1 MDSHLQSPRSLS
13 SRSTSTTSN
22 FNSVLT
28 NMSATSTTTSATTTT
43 TTVNNNSNQQ
53 PTINPTINL
62 KSYNETLIKYLSS
75 QGLNINP
82 LRLRQSKLSNNLNS
96 LNNSNNLQF
105 ANNNNNTT
113 RNRSSSNASINIANT
128 VVGSVSALTNLI
140 KTSTSPSY
148 NSFSSSSYNNN
159 NSNIIGGN
167 SFSNSTINNN
177 NNNSFTN
184 SNTLSS
190 SPSHIFG
197 SLIHGNSNNNNNNA
211 NNPNNSNNLN
221 SNQHVSQDQN
231 LQIFLTGNGQ
241 FVFLPYNPVKKR
253 DTSTNQDENDD
264 DEGDDDDSEDENNN
278 NNSNS
283 NSNSNNTPSSS
294 NNNNSNSN
302 SKKRRH
308 HHNVTNHNFA
318 VIVRLAKSQSL
329 TSVVKAKYRVN
340 IKTKWPSG
348 ILGTDESGKVRTVFK
363 ENYSIT
369 PLFEW
374 SLNMKN
380 PDCFIPFKPQH
391 HQSTNS
397 SSSLPQ
403 QQQQQQRSNSKK
415 TKLPNR
421 SNTNK
426 NLNFSG
432 SEISSTS
439 DFDQNSMGLE
449 SKYTNNSY
457 DDSVIDDD
465 TNYDDDFNFEFQ
477 ENESIST
484 NTNNSI
490 SSNQMI
496 TSKEPTQEIKYF
508 ELLNQHEYKTETADL
523 ATENFFLKD
532 TPSYS
537 DSSSSTSKDNHHHH
551 NHIDTNNGVPKFFA
565 AGYYIFILP
574 IVYPLDTPETVSTPL
589 TSISHNF
596 DIQIEKLTLPALPPP
611 QSALLSS
618 TNYHNHHTNPSSS
631 STSANNPNNNHTAND
646 SNTNST
652 SNHNSSHNHSHNHD
666 TNQQDSYLDPY
677 YNTHNNNNHINNPLS
692 HITSNSSVLS
702 ANSTTS
708 GSGAGG
714 FFKSL
719 THYGRRHSVSNNN
732 NNHNNNN
739 ENSIPAQLSAINSN
753 NSANNGLNIDYSD
766 TPINNNSNNNNNN
779 NNNNNA
785 IGKKKNSTM
794 QPSNTDIVYG
804 FDYELPIVRL
814 PPSDATS
821 TLNKSIYVNKIWNN
835 ALNYEILLPKKY
847 VQLSPM
853 SGTSDNFMKNHT
865 FILQLK
871 AIPLV
876 KNLTL
881 KRIKINVVEKI
892 TYISKDKKYEEDVG
906 KVDQSGIKERT
917 VTLYEIKTKEK
928 NNSNALKSKII
939 PGCTNDNLLTFCYNG
954 GKTPTNSNSLLTPNH
969 DRKDTFLN
977 SNSRSRSGSGSIFS
991 SSRLNRSRSLSSFMD
1006 NSNNNNSVNT
1016 TNSVDEDEVII
1027 TNPVKVKC
1035 PLIFQAADETGL
1047 LNEIHENLCKGQAD
1061 LNEPLVEENLNKNVS
1076 NDDVISIFSNNST
1089 NTLLDTGII
1098 PTENIIYT
1106 NDGIKTEEVLA
1117 PSSSLNRN
1125 LSTKSVK
1132 SHRKS
1137 SFGAHANNSNNGN
1150 SNDPGA
1156 FSNKLSGFHPDATFG
1171 NVKIRHRLQVCFR
1184 ISKPD
1189 EKDIREGVPKIHH
1202 YEVIVD
1208 TPIVFVSPFCVRDNL
1223 DLPSY
1228 EYAVRSNTIFDFDN
1242 TNNNHNNRDS
1252 SDAFSFDRVQESND
1266 EIEDQLPTFD
1276 EAILLPSSPMQSSM
1290 MPNMS
1295 NIYSG
1300 GFNSTTV
1307 LSASPFSINSSSIAF
1322 GSPSSL
1328 TMSTRDDT
1336 LGTFNNIDSLVAG
1349 DMSQLSLNNAGSVSN
1364 GRSGSSSNNNNN
1376 DYRNS
1381 TNTNEISNNTV
1392 NSIDATL
1399 SLNVPTRNSV
1409 TGEKFGVPSNPST
1422 PIVSQQ
1428 SHSFEPIDFAKRNSE
1443 SYQDKSL
1450 SNSLTTSGGVGG
1462 GDNNDTIIKN
1472 DGNFDNF
1479 DNGHSG
1485 NIGKLSNMF
1494 KQQQILDNSNT
1505 NTNNSSRDGEINYP
1519 QSYFPD
1525 SNGDDLDPIGPAI
1538 THIPTQSSIKYN
1550 VLHPTESNGYTNEPP
1565 TYDMVIKED
1574 QLKTNGGDDG
1584 NNKHE
1589 GSNDIGS
1596 DLSSGES
1603 MNRVSDE
1610 ESDGDVNH
1618 VQNKYYRQNV
1628 DGAGG
1633 YEERLALLS
1642 DDDDDEDAD
1651 NSSIVKKIGNSSF
1664 INKNEVNK
1672 HYTNLDEKLSS
1683 TNGLIYETP
1692 NGSTNQLN
1700 DDINLSHRRDSN
1712 NIISSIN
1719 TSTNRIKDNLLN
1731 SNFTNINTKDTIN
1744 TPTRNNNSDISLN
1757 SYNNENENDDLNT
1770 LSGVSI
1776 SNLDAVELTEANRF
1790 F

>member
-1 MDSHLQSPRSLS
+1 MDSHLLSPRSLS
-13 SRSTSTTSN
+13 SRSTSTNSN
-22 FNSVLT
+22 FNPDSI
-28 NMSATSTTTSATTTT
+28 NMSAASTRTTTT
-43 TTVNNNSNQQ
+43 TTPNQQ
-53 PTINPTINL
+53 QQPSINPTINL
-62 KSYNETLIKYLSS
+62 KPYNETLIKYLSS

-96 LNNSNNLQF
+96 LNNSNSLQF
-105 ANNNNNTT
+105 ANNNNNNNTT

-159 NSNIIGGN
+159 NTGGN
-167 SFSNSTINNN
+167 SFSNNTTNNS
-177 NNNSFTN
+177 NNSFMN

-197 SLIHGNSNNNNNNA
+197 SLIHGSLSNSNNNNNNA
-211 NNPNNSNNLN
+211 TNSNNLN

-241 FVFLPYNPVKKR
+241 FVFLPYNPIKKR

-278 NNSNS
+278 NNN
-283 NSNSNNTPSSS
+283 NQNPNSNNTSSS
-294 NNNNSNSN
+294 NTNNPN

-318 VIVRLAKSQSL
+318 VIVRLAKSHSL

-348 ILGTDESGKVRTVFK
+348 ILGTDESGKVKTVFK
-363 ENYSIT
+363 ENYSVT

-403 QQQQQQRSNSKK
+403 QHQQQQKSNSKK
-415 TKLPNR
+415 SKLPNR

-439 DFDQNSMGLE
+439 DFDQTSMGLE
-449 SKYTNNSY
+449 SKFTNDSY
-457 DDSVIDDD
+457 DDSAIDDE

-537 DSSSSTSKDNHHHH
+537 DSSKDNH
-551 NHIDTNNGVPKFFA
+551 IDNASGVPKFFP

-618 TNYHNHHTNPSSS
+618 TNYHNHHTNS
-631 STSANNPNNNHTAND
+631 STSSNNPNNNHGTN
-646 SNTNST
+646 NTNT
-652 SNHNSSHNHSHNHD
+652 NNTNNHNSSHNQSHNHD
-666 TNQQDSYLDPY
+666 TNQDSYLDPY
-677 YNTHNNNNHINNPLS
+677 YNSHTNNNHTSNPLS

-732 NNHNNNN
+732 NHNHNN
-739 ENSIPAQLSAINSN
+739 ENSIPAQLSTMNSN
-753 NSANNGLNIDYSD
+753 NSANNGLNTDYSG
-766 TPINNNSNNNNNN
+766 TPIISSNNNISNNNSNP
-779 NNNNNA
+779 A
-785 IGKKKNSTM
+785 GKKKNGSM
-794 QPSNTDIVYG
+794 QGSNTDIVYG
-804 FDYELPIVRL
+804 FDYELPVVRL

-871 AIPLV
+871 AIPLI

-906 KVDQSGIKERT
+906 KVDQSGVKERT

-928 NNSNALKSKII
+928 SNSNALKSKII

-954 GKTPTNSNSLLTPNH
+954 GKSPQQQQSNGGNSSLLAPNH
-969 DRKDTFLN
+969 DRKDTFLS

-1006 NSNNNNSVNT
+1006 SNNNNNSVNT
-1016 TNSVDEDEVII
+1016 TNSNDEDDVII

-1035 PLIFQAADETGL
+1035 PLTFQAADETGL

-1089 NTLLDTGII
+1089 NTLLDTGIV

-1117 PSSSLNRN
+1117 PSTSLNRN
-1125 LSTKSVK
+1125 LSVKSTK

-1137 SFGAHANNSNNGN
+1137 SFGAHANNSNSGNN

-1156 FSNKLSGFHPDATFG
+1156 ISNKLSGFHPDATFG

-1228 EYAVRSNTIFDFDN
+1228 EYAVRSNTAFDFDN
-1242 TNNNHNNRDS
+1242 GSNNNRDS
-1252 SDAFSFDRVQESND
+1252 SDAFSFDRLQESND

-1276 EAILLPSSPMQSSM
+1276 EAVLLPSSPMQSSM

-1295 NIYSG
+1295 NMYSG

-1307 LSASPFSINSSSIAF
+1307 LSASPFSINSSIAF
-1322 GSPSSL
+1322 GSPSSFS
-1328 TMSTRDDT
+1328 MSVRDDT

-1349 DMSQLSLNNAGSVSN
+1349 DMSQLSLNNPNTGGGAVTS
-1364 GRSGSSSNNNNN
+1364 GRSGSNNN
-1376 DYRNS
+1376 YRA
-1381 TNTNEISNNTV
+1381 TNEIPSNKHN

-1409 TGEKFGVPSNPST
+1409 TGEEFGVPSNPST
-1422 PIVSQQ
+1422 PIESQQ
-1428 SHSFEPIDFAKRNSE
+1428 SHSLKPIDFAKRNSE
-1443 SYQDKSL
+1443 YYQDKSL
-1450 SNSLTTSGGVGG
+1450 SNSLTTSGG
-1462 GDNNDTIIKN
+1462 DDTFIKN
-1472 DGNFDNF
+1472 DGNVDTYDN
-1479 DNGHSG
+1479 NGHAS
-1485 NIGKLSNMF
+1485 IGKLSNMF
-1494 KQQQILDNSNT
+1494 KQQEILDNNNSNT
-1505 NTNNSSRDGEINYP
+1505 NTNNSSKDGEINYP

-1525 SNGDDLDPIGPAI
+1525 SNEDGLNPIGPAI
-1538 THIPTQSSIKYN
+1538 THIPTQSSIKFN
-1550 VLHPTESNGYTNEPP
+1550 ALHPTESNGYTHEPP

-1574 QLKTNGGDDG
+1574 QLKKNGDDDDDDDDDVHNRHG
-1584 NNKHE
+1584 N
-1589 GSNDIGS
+1589 SNDVGS
-1596 DLSSGES
+1596 DLSSVES
-1603 MNRVSDE
+1603 VNRVSDE
-1610 ESDGDVNH
+1610 SDGDASVE
-1618 VQNKYYRQNV
+1618 QNKYYRQDV
-1628 DGAGG
+1628 HGAGG

-1642 DDDDDEDAD
+1642 DDDDEDAD
-1651 NSSIVKKIGNSSF
+1651 NSIIANKIGNASF
-1664 INKNEVNK
+1664 MNENEVNK
-1672 HYTNLDEKLSS
+1672 HYTNLDEKLTS

-1700 DDINLSHRRDSN
+1700 DGVNLSVRRGSN
-1712 NIISSIN
+1712 NFIGTIN
-1719 TSTNRIKDNLLN
+1719 AANRIKDNLMN
-1731 SNFTNINTKDTIN
+1731 SNFTNINTKDTVN
-1744 TPTRNNNSDISLN
+1744 TPTTDNNSEISFNSFNNHNTSHDI
-1757 SYNNENENDDLNT
+1757 NNENENDDLNT

-1790 F
+1790 I